1 MGKLPINGSF
11 SIAML
16 VYQRVDVFKCLL
28 PSIVRI
34 LIFHGLLAILRCMV
48 LRISS
53 FGLQMLANIP
63 PWSIRLQTSEK
74 VCEPP
79 KTIPNQVDKI
89 WFFSTLI
96 LIFYLLQHD
105 YIWVWVNTRYI
116 FSGLFTSINPSYDLG
131 FTRGTRLLTHPQ
143 SAIALQATWCA
154 ARAARHRRSRRRRR
168 AWIRSR
174 RGRLSLR
181 ATGKATG
188 FHGEHIRH
196 IPWIFHGNR
205 IWECWFQ

>member
-1 MGKLPINGSF
+1 MSLNVF
-11 SIAML
+11 SPVL
-16 VYQRVDVFKCLL
+16 FV
-28 PSIVRI
+28 

-53 FGLQMLANIP
+53 FWLPMLANIP

-89 WFFSTLI
+89 WDFSTLI

-105 YIWVWVNTRYI
+105 YIFI
-116 FSGLFTSINPSYDLG
+116 FLPHSSPLKVPRKSGSPLAS
-131 FTRGTRLLTHPQ
+131 R
-143 SAIALQATWCA
+143 QATWC
-154 ARAARHRRSRRRRR
+154 AARHRRSRRRRR

-188 FHGEHIRH
+188 FHGEHI
-196 IPWIFHGNR
+196 PWIFNGNT